1 MRTTNSIKNSVT
13 SFISYFI
20 ISIITIILQR
30 IFIDIFTIEFL
41 GLNTLFKNI
50 FTMLNL
56 FEFGMSTIIIY
67 YFYKPIFNKDE
78 SKLNDLIY
86 FTKKI
91 YKYIILIIFCFGL
104 LLIPFLKIIVKG
116 NLDINIYIV
125 YGIFLISTLFTYFI
139 SYKKCII
146 IAYQK
151 NYIVNIIH
159 TICLIITSI
168 LQIIII
174 LIIKNYYLYLICN
187 IFTVILENIII
198 NIYVN
203 NKYKYINKKEIN
215 KIDEDTKKD
224 IFSKMKA
231 YFLDKF
237 ATIIINN
244 TDPIA
249 LSIFF
254 NLKVV
259 GIYSNYIFILNG
271 VDAIFNGIISSL
283 TPSIGDLLVEK
294 SPKKNYEVFKKIRL
308 VNLLITIFTASMI
321 LCLSQD
327 FISIWVGKEY
337 LFSKYIL
344 LTLTILFYKNF
355 MKYTFKVFKHG
366 AGIWVEDRFVP
377 VVVAVSN
384 IVLTLILLK
393 IFGVVGVFFGTILS
407 SIPHWFYDFPKF
419 IYVKL
424 FDKKYIDY
432 YKEMIRD
439 ILVSIIVIVITYISL
454 NYISLNNIIC
464 TLLLKAIIGTLINI
478 ILFFIIF
485 RKNNEFKY
493 FINLIKTKVRR

>member
-125 YGIFLISTLFTYFI
+125 YSIFLISTLFTYFI

-174 LIIKNYYLYLICN
+174 LIFKNYYLYLICN
-187 IFTVILENIII
+187 IFNVILENIII

-215 KIDEDTKKD
+215 EIDEDTKND

-308 VNLLITIFTASMI
+308 VNLLITIFTASLI

-337 LFSKYIL
+337 LFSKYLL

-424 FDKKYIDY
+424 FNKKYIDY

-464 TLLLKAIIGTLINI
+464 TLLLKTIIGTLINI